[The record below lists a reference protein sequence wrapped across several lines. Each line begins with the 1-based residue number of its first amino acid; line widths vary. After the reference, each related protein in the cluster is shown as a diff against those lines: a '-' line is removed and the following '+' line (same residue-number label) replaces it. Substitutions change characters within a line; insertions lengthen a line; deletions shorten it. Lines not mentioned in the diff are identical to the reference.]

1 MNYLQKVQ
9 VILEEMAYKKTF
21 MELGGR
27 LGKQGIRLLVLGTED
42 VWAKQ
47 IAAQGT
53 EAGQL
58 VVTDHALSAEKIS
71 AAGGNV
77 LAFLHESNRE
87 QDFSKLKYAMENPEE
102 LEAEYLE
109 RVYRRLVRLPW
120 DILETERCFIRETT
134 EDDVEDFYK
143 IYSDS
148 AITQYTEGLYPE
160 IEQEKQYVRE
170 YIDKI
175 YGFYDFGVWTVTE
188 KATGQVIGRAGF
200 SYREGFADPEIG
212 FVIGMP
218 WQHRGIAFEICK
230 AILAYGKEQ
239 LEFQL
244 VNALVNSENAASLRL
259 CRRLGFEE
267 KEEVTV
273 DGRTY
278 RRLQIAL
285 K

>member
-58 VVTDHALSAEKIS
+58 VVTDHALFAEKIS

-77 LAFLHESNRE
+77 LAFLHEGNRE